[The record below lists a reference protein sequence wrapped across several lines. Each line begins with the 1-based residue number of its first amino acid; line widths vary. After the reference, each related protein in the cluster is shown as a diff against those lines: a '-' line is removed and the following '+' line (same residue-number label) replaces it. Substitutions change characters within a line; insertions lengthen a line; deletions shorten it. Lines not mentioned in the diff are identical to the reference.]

1 VTDLGG
7 TNGTWLLLP
16 GGELVA
22 LVPGKPLLAPAGA
35 LVIPDGSFRFL
46 VA

>member
-1 VTDLGG
+1 M
-7 TNGTWLLLP
+7 
-16 GGELVA
+16 
-22 LVPGKPLLAPAGA
+22 VPGAPLLAPAGA